1 MGVSVGDCPADGLSP
16 LWMATF
22 PRQGP
27 ELYESEG
34 SWLSINSSDQ
44 RSVYSLSVPG
54 CGCDVT
60 TFRSCFDFPQTVVMT

>member
-1 MGVSVGDCPADGLSP
+1 MGVSVGDCPAEPGLSP

-27 ELYESEG
+27 EQYESEG

-44 RSVYSLSVPG
+44 RSVYSLCSWLWV
-54 CGCDVT
+54 
-60 TFRSCFDFPQTVVMT
+60 